1 MILNPLPLTK
11 WFITCSLAS
20 ALFFFGS
27 FASLA
32 QESGAKTAKPRALP
46 TDTKE
51 WKGDFDGMVTR
62 RHIRMVVPYSRTLYF
77 NDHGRERG
85 IVADNAR
92 DFENYINKKYRKQL
106 GNRPITVYLIPATRD
121 LLLHKVAAGLGD
133 IAAGNITATE
143 DRKTVVDFVAPTD
156 QKPVSELVVTGAKL
170 PPLASADDL
179 SGKTVHVRK
188 ASSYYESLNA
198 LNSRLKKENKPAVN
212 LVLVPDALEDEDM
225 MEMLHVG
232 LLEAIVVDDWKA
244 RIWAQLLPQVK
255 VNEKAVLRSGGLIGW
270 GIRKGSP
277 KLEAELNDYYVN
289 FMKKHGTINWRK
301 QQYYKK
307 IKQITD
313 STGSAETKR
322 FRETLE
328 FFEKYGGKYGF
339 DPLMLAAQGY
349 QESQLNQNAKSHVGA
364 IGVMQ
369 LMPATGKEMKVGDIK
384 VTEANIHAGAKY
396 MDQLMT
402 RYFHDANF
410 HEANR
415 SLFAFAAYN
424 AGPGRI
430 ASMRKEAAKRGL
442 DPDKWFNNVE
452 IVTAEK
458 VGIEPTTYVRNIFKY
473 YTAYKLMLD
482 LEETQKKARETIKQR
497 S

>member
-20 ALFFFGS
+20 ALFFFGW

-46 TDTKE
+46 TDAKE
-51 WKGDFDGMVTR
+51 WKGDFDGMVKR

-92 DFENYINKKYRKQL
+92 DFEGYINKKYRKQL
-106 GNRPITVYLIPATRD
+106 GNRPITVYLIPTTRD

-198 LNSRLKKENKPAVN
+198 LNSRLKKEGKPAVN

-255 VNEKAVLRSGGLIGW
+255 VNDKAVLRSGG
-270 GIRKGSP
+270 
-277 KLEAELNDYYVN
+277 
-289 FMKKHGTINWRK
+289 
-301 QQYYKK
+301 
-307 IKQITD
+307 
-313 STGSAETKR
+313 
-322 FRETLE
+322 
-328 FFEKYGGKYGF
+328 
-339 DPLMLAAQGY
+339 
-349 QESQLNQNAKSHVGA
+349 
-364 IGVMQ
+364 
-369 LMPATGKEMKVGDIK
+369 
-384 VTEANIHAGAKY
+384 
-396 MDQLMT
+396 
-402 RYFHDANF
+402 
-410 HEANR
+410 
-415 SLFAFAAYN
+415 
-424 AGPGRI
+424 
-430 ASMRKEAAKRGL
+430 
-442 DPDKWFNNVE
+442 
-452 IVTAEK
+452 
-458 VGIEPTTYVRNIFKY
+458 
-473 YTAYKLMLD
+473 
-482 LEETQKKARETIKQR
+482 
-497 S
+497 